1 VNRLQQAGSFCEV
14 IDTATYLHLMSW

>member
-14 IDTATYLHLMSW
+14 IDTAAYLHLMSW